1 MIGEASPALALRIA
15 IATYGHTAALKQG
28 QVPIAGVKPD
38 FIEVKP
44 IIAAFRR
51 MVRDVEFDV
60 CEMAPA
66 TYMIAREAGSP
77 FKALPVFI
85 YRRFHHAG
93 FVCRDDAGIR
103 APKDLEGRKAGVRA
117 YSVTTGIWTR
127 GILQNEYGVDLSK
140 VTWVVDDEE
149 HVKSLR
155 LPANVVQAPAG
166 RSLVDMM
173 AAGEIQAAFTD
184 NAGIGRAGAPKD
196 GWQAS
201 GQARPP
207 SYVELFPDA
216 PRLEAEWF
224 RKTGIYPVHGLIVV
238 KDELLARQP
247 WIAKALFDAFVESKE
262 RYRAQ
267 LAAGASVSDKD
278 DFYRRMAAIVG
289 DPLPYGVTANRPAI
303 DALITYCHQQGLLG
317 KRYAMDE
324 MFLNPEA

>member
-1 MIGEASPALALRIA
+1 MGDASPALALKIA
-15 IATYGHTAALKQG
+15 IATYGHTAALKRG
-28 QVPIAGVKPD
+28 EVPVPGIKPE

-66 TYMIAREAGSP
+66 TYMIAREHGSP

-85 YRRFHHAG
+85 YRNFHHRG
-93 FVCRDDAGIR
+93 FVCRGDSGIR
-103 APKDLEGRKAGVRA
+103 APKDLEGKKAGVRA

-127 GILQNEYGVDLSK
+127 GILQNEYGVDLSR

-149 HVKSLR
+149 HVKNLK
-155 LPANVVQAPAG
+155 LPANVVHAPAG

-173 AAGEIQAAFTD
+173 AAGAIQAAFTD

-196 GWQAS
+196 GWVAAAQRSPDYA
-201 GQARPP
+201 
-207 SYVELFPDA
+207 ELFPDA
-216 PRLEAEWF
+216 PQLEAAWF

-238 KDELLARQP
+238 KDELLAREP
-247 WIAKALFDAFVESKE
+247 WVAGALFDAFVESKE
-262 RYRAQ
+262 RYRRQ

-278 DFYRRMAAIVG
+278 DFYRKMGAIVG
-289 DPLPYGVTANRPAI
+289 DPLPYGIRANRPAI
-303 DALITYCHQQGLLG
+303 DALITYCHQQGLL
-317 KRYAMDE
+317 KRNYSAGE
-324 MFLNPEA
+324 MFLDPESR

>member
-1 MIGEASPALALRIA
+1 MSQQAALPLKIA

-28 QVPIAGVKPD
+28 QVPVAGVRPE

-103 APKDLEGRKAGVRA
+103 APKDLEGKKAGVRA
-117 YSVTTGIWTR
+117 WSVTTGIWTR
-127 GILQNEYGVDLSK
+127 GILQNDYGVDLSK
-140 VTWVVDDEE
+140 ITWVVDDEE
-149 HVKSLR
+149 HVKSLK
-155 LPANVVQAPAG
+155 LPPNVVHAPAG
-166 RSLVDMM
+166 RSLVDLMS
-173 AAGEIQAAFTD
+173 AGEIQAAFTD
-184 NAGIGRAGAPKD
+184 NAGIGRAGPPKE
-196 GWQAS
+196 GWVAAS
-201 GQARPP
+201 GRPP
-207 SYVELFPDA
+207 NYVELFPDA
-216 PRLEAEWF
+216 ARLEAEWY

-238 KDELLARQP
+238 KDELLARAP
-247 WIAKALFDAFVESKE
+247 GVAKALFDAFLESKE

-267 LAAGASVSDKD
+267 LKAGASVSDKD
-278 DFYRRMAAIVG
+278 DFYRQMSAIVG
-289 DPLPYGVTANRPAI
+289 DPLPYGIGANRPAI
-303 DALITYCHQQGLLG
+303 DALITFCHQQGLL
-317 KRYAMDE
+317 KRRYAAEE
-324 MFLNPEA
+324 MFINL